1 MLSLELIR
9 KDPDYVKKALLTRG
23 EQPPIDELLEIDKRR
38 RQAIQRGDELRARRN
53 ETSKEIAQMKEKPQ
67 ELIEQMRS
75 LGDEIKRLE
84 QQAAELDSSTHAVLM
99 ELPNIPIDDVPIG
112 AGEEDNVVVRTWGDM
127 PSLNFTSVPHWE
139 LAESLRIID
148 FHRGAKLSGSRFFVM
163 MGMGAKLERALIN
176 WMLDLHTTKHGYKEV
191 YLPAMVKK
199 EVMEGS
205 GNLPKFGDNLYHDAE
220 DDLWMI
226 PTAEVPLTSLHRD
239 EILPPGSLP
248 LRYTAY
254 TPCFRREKAAAGRD
268 TRGIK
273 RVQQFDK
280 VEMYKFVEPETSDA
294 ELEKLVADAE
304 EVCKQLGL
312 HYRVLQ
318 LCTGDLGFASAKSFD
333 LDVWAPGCGEWL
345 EVSSCSNCRD
355 FQARRAKIR
364 YRPEPEARPEYV
376 HTLNGSG
383 LALPRVVIAI
393 LENYQ
398 QPDGSV
404 VVPEVLIPYLGAEII
419 RPE

>member
-9 KDPDYVKKALLTRG
+9 KDPDYVKRALLTRG

-38 RQAIQRGDELRARRN
+38 RQTIQKGDELRAKRN
-53 ETSKEIAQMKEKPQ
+53 ETSKEIAQMKEKPR
-67 ELIEQMRS
+67 EIIEEMRS
-75 LGDEIKRLE
+75 LGDQIKQLE
-84 QQAAELDSSTHAVLM
+84 QQTAELDSSTQALLM

-112 AGEEDNVVVRTWGDM
+112 VGEEDNVVVRTWGEM
-127 PSLNFTSVPHWE
+127 PSLDFMPVPHWE
-139 LAESLRIID
+139 LAESLGIID
-148 FHRGAKLSGSRFFVM
+148 FQRGAKLSGSRFFVM

-176 WMLDLHTTKHGYKEV
+176 WMLDLHTTKHGYREV

-205 GNLPKFGDNLYHDAE
+205 GNLPKFGDNLYHDSE

-226 PTAEVPLTSLHRD
+226 PTAEVPLTSLHRE

-248 LRYTAY
+248 LRYTAH

-273 RVQQFDK
+273 RVHQFDK

-294 ELEKLVADAE
+294 ELENLVADAE

-312 HYRVLQ
+312 HYQVLQ

-333 LDVWAPGCGEWL
+333 LEVWAPGCGEWL

-404 VVPEVLIPYLGAEII
+404 AVPEVLKPYLGAEII
-419 RPE
+419 HPE